1 MRKVMVKFWK
11 IVIRF
16 INWYFSKIFWGA
28 AKGPLLTFVIFL
40 IIAVL
45 AKEFDFIAE
54 DFLSRIAMELIVSL
68 LFVCYTFAEDKWLKK
83 FTKRYASPVEIMR
96 EFSNG
101 AYLFGIVYWFITGE
115 LLIRT
120 SLDAVF
126 NIRIGFATFNIVSTV
141 LFTFLWFTYHIY
153 VNDRLGSEEHK
164 RGIIKLKLQ
173 LFAAVAS
180 SISALFVVVEMW
192 KELKILVTL
201 LALVYTWLRYLID
214 AEGVEKQEGIEEVE
228 NIEHREA

>member
-1 MRKVMVKFWK
+1 MRKVMVRFWK
-11 IVIRF
+11 IVIKF

-40 IIAVL
+40 VVAVL
-45 AKEFDFIAE
+45 AYEFNLAPE
-54 DFLSRIAMELIVSL
+54 GFLSSMALALVVFLICFAW
-68 LFVCYTFAEDKWLKK
+68 LFGEYKWLKK
-83 FTKRYASPVEIMR
+83 LTKKYESPVEIMR

-101 AYLFGIVYWFITGE
+101 AYLFGIVFWFFTGE

-120 SLDAVF
+120 SLDVLF
-126 NIRIGFATFNIVSTV
+126 NIRIGFVTFYIVSAV

-164 RGIIKLKLQ
+164 RSVIKLKLQ

-180 SISALFVVVEMW
+180 SISALFVMVEMW
-192 KELKILVTL
+192 KELRILVTL
-201 LALVYTWLRYLID
+201 LAVVYTWLRYLID
-214 AEGVEKQEGIEEVE
+214 ADGVEKQGGI
-228 NIEHREA
+228 

>member
-16 INWYFSKIFWGA
+16 INWYFSKIFGVV
-28 AKGPLLTFVIFL
+28 AKGPLWTFVIFL
-40 IIAVL
+40 VVAVL
-45 AKEFDFIAE
+45 AYEFNLAPE
-54 DFLSRIAMELIVSL
+54 EFLISMAFALVVFLICFAW
-68 LFVCYTFAEDKWLKK
+68 LFGEYKWLKK
-83 FTKRYASPVEIMR
+83 LTKRYESSVEIMKD
-96 EFSNG
+96 FSNG
-101 AYLFGIVYWFITGE
+101 SYLYGIVFWFITGE

-120 SLDAVF
+120 SLYAVF

-164 RGIIKLKLQ
+164 RSVIKLKLQ

-180 SISALFVVVEMW
+180 SISALFVMVEMW
-192 KELKILVTL
+192 KELRILVTL
-201 LALVYTWLRYLID
+201 LAVVYTWLRYLIEAD
-214 AEGVEKQEGIEEVE
+214 GVAKQERI
-228 NIEHREA
+228 